1 MRRLALSIAVLI
13 TAATIAAAD
22 PFADRVVTYTVGTGG
37 GGGQAGLP
45 GVVLGPP
52 HGGGAFQGSSDTFS
66 LGLGGS
72 ITLAF
77 DDNVLVNGPGPDL
90 LVFEN
95 AFLATGLT
103 TLPPFAEPGVVEV
116 SGDGVDWHAFP
127 CALTTAPYYPGC
139 AGVYPVFANVD
150 DPDAPSPLIPS
161 TTPIGDLVG
170 VPTADFV
177 PPAGAGGDAFD
188 LTDVGLSAARFVRIT
203 ASSTLSPGLQGL
215 SGFDLDALAAVH
227 SFDVADGPDS
237 DGDGYPDAADDCPTV
252 FDPTQRDA
260 DGDGVG
266 DACEGNG
273 CAAAITDGKLVLTKL
288 QTPPGDDGLAWSGTL
303 APLSGGGPDPLASGV
318 RVLVR
323 DASSAPLLDVTVPGG
338 AYDKSVKTGWK
349 TKGTTWTWQ
358 GALGGLTKVK
368 LVEKTPGTLK
378 VTVTAKHASFPATPP
393 LPLGAR
399 LFVDGP
405 TGRCGETAFAAASCI
420 ARSGKGKITCK

>member
-1 MRRLALSIAVLI
+1 
-13 TAATIAAAD
+13 
-22 PFADRVVTYTVGTGG
+22 
-37 GGGQAGLP
+37 
-45 GVVLGPP
+45 
-52 HGGGAFQGSSDTFS
+52 
-66 LGLGGS
+66 
-72 ITLAF
+72 
-77 DDNVLVNGPGPDL
+77 
-90 LVFEN
+90 
-95 AFLATGLT
+95 
-103 TLPPFAEPGVVEV
+103 
-116 SGDGVDWHAFP
+116 
-127 CALTTAPYYPGC
+127 
-139 AGVYPVFANVD
+139 VYPVFANVD

-161 TTPIGDLVG
+161 TTPIGDLFG
-170 VPTADFV
+170 VPTGDFV

-188 LTDVGLSAARFVRIT
+188 LADVGLAAARFVRIT
-203 ASSTLSPGLQGL
+203 ASPTLAPGLQGL

-227 SFDVADGPDS
+227 SFDVADAPDS

-252 FDPTQRDA
+252 SDPAQRDA

-273 CAAAITDGKLVLTKL
+273 CAAAITDAKLVLTKL

-303 APLSGGGPDPLASGV
+303 APLSGGAPDPLASGV

-323 DASSAPLLDVTVPGG
+323 DASSASLLDVTVPGG

-399 LFVDGP
+399 FFVDGAS
-405 TGRCGETAFAAASCI
+405 GRCGETAFAAASCV
-420 ARSGKGKITCK
+420 ARSGQGKVTCK